1 MQYRYTALFAF
12 LFFTLSV
19 SASTLDSL
27 KNALNEVTDDST
39 KSFIS
44 RKICRAYA
52 DIREDSI
59 AEQYGLKSLEYAQN
73 INDTFLMGIAYQNL
87 FIAKEMAMKH
97 DESTPYGEKA
107 LELFTAIND
116 TFEIGYSNRNLG
128 TMYFNEK
135 KYVEAVPY
143 YYKAL
148 NYFKS
153 ANRVDYQALVYV
165 DLGMIFY
172 ELRGIEKSME
182 YYQNAYD
189 ILDTC
194 DCLPYL
200 NSWVYN
206 GLGNCKTDLG
216 IGGLEEF
223 SKAFEIAKRNNDST
237 DIAVYYNNIA
247 NYYSKHH
254 SDSLPA
260 LEKAYDYYYKALHIF
275 ETRPSEFQIAGVL
288 INIGC
293 IEHQFGN
300 VDKAKEFLHDG
311 IEKASAVGQD
321 FFLRNAYDELAMI
334 AEEKGDF
341 KKVLEYTKEVHKY
354 EISLLGEDKLRAAE
368 LQKIQFDNYTVEKEN
383 ELLRRENALSNAEM
397 VSLNTRNKAFVVIII
412 IATVFIIFMFFVFS
426 RLRKTNIK
434 LEENKVAL
442 LEHQSMI
449 SDMSLFKTK
458 IISVIGHDLR
468 GYLAN
473 VSSLGALIEED
484 PGNKELLGMLNA
496 SNAQALSIL
505 NNVVSWV
512 KSQDDT
518 EGVKLAPMF
527 FYDVR
532 DAVMSQVQVIFNEKN
547 QTLNE
552 VCDCNQKIL
561 ANPNAME
568 IIIRNLFTNASK
580 FSPANSVIYIN
591 CTTVGDKAR
600 ISITDSGAGIPEDL
614 KNKILNNLEYSSSL
628 GTNSEQ
634 GNGIGLQIVM
644 YLLNQ
649 MNSEL
654 QITNTPDKG
663 ACFYFDIPYVVE
675 EEAN

>member
-12 LFFTLSV
+12 LFFTMSV

-87 FIAKEMAMKH
+87 FIAKEIAMKH

-143 YYKAL
+143 FYKAL
-148 NYFKS
+148 NNFKS
-153 ANRVDYQALVYV
+153 VNRVDFQALVYI

-172 ELRGIEKSME
+172 ELRGLEKSLE

-200 NSWVYN
+200 KSWVYN

-247 NYYSKHH
+247 NYYSKHY

-275 ETRPSEFQIAGVL
+275 ERRPSQHQITGVL

-293 IEHQFGN
+293 IEHEFGN
-300 VDKAKEFLHDG
+300 IAKAKEFLHDG
-311 IEKASAVGQD
+311 IERASAVGQD
-321 FFLRNAYDELAMI
+321 FFLRNAYDELAKI
-334 AEEKGDF
+334 AEENGDF
-341 KKVLEYTKEVHKY
+341 EKVLEYTKEVHKY
-354 EISLLGEDKLRAAE
+354 EIGLLGEDKLRAAE

-383 ELLRRENALSNAEM
+383 EFLKRENELSSKEM
-397 VSLNTRNKAFVVIII
+397 ETLNSRNRAFAVIII
-412 IATVFIIFMFFVFS
+412 IAGIFIIFMFFIS
-426 RLRKTNIK
+426 GRLRSTNKK
-434 LEENKVAL
+434 LEENRSEL
-442 LEHQSMI
+442 LKQQSLI
-449 SDMSLFKTK
+449 SDMSLFKSK

-473 VSSLGALIEED
+473 VSSLGLLLKENPSD
-484 PGNKELLGMLNA
+484 KELLNMLNA
-496 SNAQALSIL
+496 SNAQALGIL

-518 EGVKLAPMF
+518 EGIKVSPMN

-532 DAVMSQVQVIFNEKN
+532 DAVLSQVQVIFNEKG
-547 QTLNE
+547 QVLEE
-552 VCDCNQKIL
+552 VCDCDQKIM

-580 FSPANSVIYIN
+580 FSPENTKLYISCKSLEN
-591 CTTVGDKAR
+591 KAR
-600 ISITDSGAGIPEDL
+600 ISITDSGSGIQDSL
-614 KNKILNNLEYSSSL
+614 KNRILGNQEYASSL
-628 GTNSEQ
+628 GTNREK
-634 GNGIGLQIVM
+634 GTGIGLQIVI
-644 YLLNQ
+644 YLLEQ
-649 MNSEL
+649 MGSKL
-654 QITNTPDKG
+654 QITNTPNKG
-663 ACFYFDIPYVVE
+663 ACFYFDIPLYKG